1 MAAPRWLDR
10 LLRLAERPAPA
21 GAPEPEPDAEP
32 ERDLFPTI
40 TFSLSDDVG
49 GLVHVHCSQSVGDL
63 LDRAADPDSLTA
75 AEYLAAKFL
84 FQIGAGSTPAPSN

>member
-10 LLRLAERPAPA
+10 LLRLAERPAPEPEQE
-21 GAPEPEPDAEP
+21 PEPEP
-32 ERDLFPTI
+32 DLFPTI